1 MRRRGTC
8 LAGVA
13 LAALAGAGAGWAQ
26 TTNHTHYEPAPPQAA
41 QPGPEGQLAPRL
53 QNLGT
58 YAFPVTTRSRRAQQ
72 FFNQGLNLAYGFN
85 HAEAGR
91 AFKEAARLD
100 PRCAMAYWGQALV
113 LGPNINVPMEAAAE
127 PLALELAQKAVALR
141 KGATA
146 RERAYIDAL
155 ARRYT
160 GRAADRASADRAYAD
175 AMSALARRYPADLD
189 AATLYAEALMDLRP
203 WDYWLRDGT
212 AQPGTLEAI
221 ALLESVLKRQPG
233 HPGANHLYIH
243 LLEPTDDAR
252 RAEKAADRLL
262 PLMPGAGHMVHMPS
276 HIYMRVGRYA
286 DAAAA
291 NEKAILADE
300 DYIAQ
305 CRAQGVYPL
314 GYYPHNIH
322 FLWWAAT
329 FQGRGRTAV
338 EAALK
343 TASKVPPEALKDLP
357 FLQAFLVVPYWAWTR
372 FERWDDI
379 LGQAAPAAD
388 TLFAR
393 GVWHYARGRAL
404 AARGRLDEA
413 EVELAK
419 LRAIVADPELP
430 RTPATFSTNTPDGV
444 LRVAPEV
451 LAGDLAARRGDFPRA
466 LAHLETAVRHEDA
479 LNYTEPA
486 DWHFPVRQALAAV
499 LMQAGRA
506 AEAEVVYWED
516 LRRNPENGWS
526 LLGLARSLEAQG
538 KDAPAAAA
546 RERFKKAWSQA
557 DVTLDAPRF

>member
-1 MRRRGTC
+1 MRQA
-8 LAGVA
+8 AGRVLVVA
-13 LAALAGAGAGWAQ
+13 VGVLGPAGPRAAAQ
-26 TTNHTHYEPAPPQAA
+26 TTNHTHYEPPPPAAA
-41 QPGPEGQLAPRL
+41 QPGPQGQLAPRL
-53 QNLGT
+53 QNLGAHT
-58 YAFPVTTRSRRAQQ
+58 FAVTTRSRRAQQ
-72 FFNQGLNLAYGFN
+72 FINQGLNLAYGFN

-113 LGPNINVPMEAAAE
+113 LGPNINVPMDPSAE
-127 PLALELAQKAVALR
+127 PAALELAQKAAAL
-141 KGATA
+141 KAGASP

-155 ARRYT
+155 ARRYS
-160 GRAADRASADRAYAD
+160 GRAEERGQRDRDYAE
-175 AMSALARRYPADLD
+175 AMGAVARRYPADLD
-189 AATLYAEALMDLRP
+189 AAVLYAEALMDLRP

-212 AQPGTLEAI
+212 AQPGTREAV
-221 ALLESVLKRQPG
+221 ALLESVLKRNPL

-243 LLEPTDDAR
+243 LMEPTENAR
-252 RAEKAADRLL
+252 AAEAAADRLL

-291 NEKAILADE
+291 NEKAIAADE

-329 FQGRGRTAV
+329 FQGRGTAAV

-343 TASKVPPEALKDLP
+343 TASKVPPDALKDLP

-372 FERWDDI
+372 FGRWDDI
-379 LGQAAPAAD
+379 LAQAAPAAD

-404 AARGRLDEA
+404 AAKGRLDEA
-413 EVELAK
+413 EAELLR

-451 LAGDLAARRGDFPRA
+451 LAGDIALGRGDLPRA
-466 LAHLETAVRHEDA
+466 ITHLETAVRLEDA

-486 DWHFPVRQALAAV
+486 DWHFPVRPSLAAA
-499 LMQAGRA
+499 LQRAGRA

-516 LRRNPENGWS
+516 LRRNPENGWA
-526 LLGLARSLEAQG
+526 LFGLAQSLRAQK
-538 KDAPAAAA
+538 KDALAAAVE
-546 RERFKKAWSQA
+546 ERFQKAWAQA
-557 DVTLDAPRF
+557 DVTLTP